1 MLRVSVARSVRE
13 IETLGSA
20 WDSLMNPELSL
31 FQSHRWNLLA
41 ATFFGE
47 REEPHFIF
55 AEDDNGAAILPAVIQ
70 TRSRT
75 ISFAGESLFDYR
87 DYLAVGDHAPLMAAW
102 QKLAAS
108 NLPLSISAISRIQD
122 HIWERMPKTFFS
134 RAPRLN
140 TAHITAER
148 FVQDHSRAFSRVRKL
163 ERMGL
168 RSTQY
173 SGDSR
178 IARDIYRL
186 RTTGSN
192 AAELFH
198 DTLRAEFMVAVC
210 CNKGSNCEIFALEDA
225 NTLAAALVTFRDADW
240 RRCYTIFYDRRWARF
255 SPGTSLLFEI
265 VRRSLEQGISV
276 DLMTGEQPYKMRMA
290 QSTQDLFKV
299 SASSSEMRKL
309 FPASITADMAA

>member
-1 MLRVSVARSVRE
+1 MLRVRVARSVGE

-41 ATFFGE
+41 AKIFGQ

-55 AEDDNGAAILPAVIQ
+55 AQDDNGAAILPAVIQ
-70 TRSRT
+70 TESRT
-75 ISFAGESLFDYR
+75 IRFAGESLFDYR
-87 DYLAVGDHAPLMAAW
+87 DYLAVGDHAPLTAAW
-102 QKLAAS
+102 QKLAAF
-108 NLPLSISAISRIQD
+108 NLPLSITAVSRMQD

-140 TAHITAER
+140 RAQITAER
-148 FVQDHSRAFSRVRKL
+148 LVQDHARAFSRVRKL

-168 RSTQY
+168 RITQH
-173 SGDSR
+173 SGDAS
-178 IARDIYRL
+178 IAAEIYRL
-186 RTTGSN
+186 RTVQSTTT
-192 AAELFH
+192 ELFH
-198 DTLRAEFMVAVC
+198 DPLRAEFMAAAC
-210 CNKGSNCEIFALEDA
+210 RGEGSSCEIFALEDGG
-225 NTLAAALVTFRDADW
+225 TVVAALVTFRDTDW

-255 SPGTSLLFEI
+255 SPGTSLLFEV

-290 QSTQDLFKV
+290 QRTQDLFKV

-309 FPASITADMAA
+309 FSASITADMAA

>member
-1 MLRVSVARSVRE
+1 MLRVSVARSVCE

-55 AEDDNGAAILPAVIQ
+55 AQDDNGAAILPAVIQ
-70 TRSRT
+70 TQSRT

-108 NLPLSISAISRIQD
+108 NLPLSITALSRIKD

-134 RAPRLN
+134 RAPRLKRAQV
-140 TAHITAER
+140 TADR

-168 RSTQY
+168 RTKQY
-173 SGDSR
+173 SGDSA

-198 DTLRAEFMVAVC
+198 DSLRAEFMVAAC
-210 CNKGSNCEIFALEDA
+210 RSEGSNCEIFALEDA
-225 NTLAAALVTFRDADW
+225 NSLAAALVTFRDAHW
-240 RRCYTIFYDRRWARF
+240 RRCYTIFYDRRWARL
-255 SPGTSLLFEI
+255 SPGTSLLFEV